1 MSKIATIKLLK
12 PHRHAGRDY
21 KPGQTIRLAEHKA
34 EWLISQEVAEAA
46 PSTEAPAAHKP
57 AAAPVTAKPKE

>member
-21 KPGQTIRLAEHKA
+21 KPVQTIRLAEHKA
-34 EWLISQEVAEAA
+34 EWLVNLGVA
-46 PSTEAPAAHKP
+46 TRDKP
-57 AAAPVTAKPKE
+57 AAAPAPVPAATSKNKE